1 MDAAMATPAANLAAE
16 GERRTKRKSLMQ
28 VLVCIGCCCGRVD
41 RGKPEAPVDWL
52 KAEWKA
58 ARLNP
63 YIQLTISGC
72 LGPCDLPNVIAV
84 LSESGQQW
92 FGPLNQREHYEAL
105 VQWGRACG
113 AEALGR
119 RRHCRARPCEA
130 SDGHS
135 YRAAHAARAVFE
147 QC

>member
-1 MDAAMATPAANLAAE
+1 MDTVMATETGAQE
-16 GERRTKRKSLMQ
+16 ERRTKRKSLMQ

-41 RGKPEAPVDWL
+41 RGKPEVPVDWL

-84 LSESGQQW
+84 LTETGQQW

-105 VQWGRACG
+105 LAWGRAC
-113 AEALGR
+113 
-119 RRHCRARPCEA
+119 
-130 SDGHS
+130 S
-135 YRAAHAARAVFE
+135 AAQRVEPPPAVLHERFFE
-147 QC
+147 RF

>member
-1 MDAAMATPAANLAAE
+1 MNSAAAIEAGAE
-16 GERRTKRKSLMQ
+16 GDRHTKRKSLMQ

-41 RGKPEAPVDWL
+41 RGKPEVPVDWL

-72 LGPCDLPNVIAV
+72 LGPCDLPNVVAILTAN
-84 LSESGQQW
+84 GQQW
-92 FGPLNQREHYEAL
+92 IGPLNQREHYEAL

-113 AEALGR
+113 AAKRVE
-119 RRHCRARPCEA
+119 PPP
-130 SDGHS
+130 
-135 YRAAHAARAVFE
+135 AVLRERFFE
-147 QC
+147 RF

>member
-1 MDAAMATPAANLAAE
+1 MDTATATETGAE

-41 RGKPEAPVDWL
+41 RGKPEVPVDWL

-72 LGPCDLPNVIAV
+72 LGPCDLPNVVAV
-84 LSESGQQW
+84 LTETGQQW
-92 FGPLNQREHYEAL
+92 IGQLTQRQHFEAL

-113 AEALGR
+113 AAR
-119 RRHCRARPCEA
+119 RLEPPPPVLCDRF
-130 SDGHS
+130 
-135 YRAAHAARAVFE
+135 FE
-147 QC
+147 RF

>member
-1 MDAAMATPAANLAAE
+1 MDTATAIETGAE

-41 RGKPEAPVDWL
+41 RGKPEVPVDWL

-72 LGPCDLPNVIAV
+72 LGPCDRPNVVAILTAG
-84 LSESGQQW
+84 GQQW
-92 FGPLNQREHYEAL
+92 IGPLDQREHYEAL
-105 VQWGRACG
+105 VEWGRACG
-113 AEALGR
+113 TAR
-119 RRHCRARPCEA
+119 RLEPPPPVLRERF
-130 SDGHS
+130 
-135 YRAAHAARAVFE
+135 FE
-147 QC
+147 RF

>member
-1 MDAAMATPAANLAAE
+1 MDAAMTSPAGQVEVE

-28 VLVCIGCCCGRVD
+28 FLVCIGCCCGRVD
-41 RGKPEAPVDWL
+41 RGKPEVPVDWL

-84 LSESGQQW
+84 LTETGQLW
-92 FGPLNQREHYEAL
+92 FGPLNQREHFAAM

-113 AEALGR
+113 A
-119 RRHCRARPCEA
+119 ARCVEPPPPVLQEL
-130 SDGHS
+130 S
-135 YRAAHAARAVFE
+135 FE
-147 QC
+147 RF

>member
-1 MDAAMATPAANLAAE
+1 MDTATATETGAE
-16 GERRTKRKSLMQ
+16 GERRTKRRSLMQ

-41 RGKPEAPVDWL
+41 RGKPEVPVDWL

-72 LGPCDLPNVIAV
+72 LGPCDLPNVVAV
-84 LSESGQQW
+84 LTETGQQW
-92 FGPLNQREHYEAL
+92 IGQLDQREHFEAL

-113 AEALGR
+113 AAR
-119 RRHCRARPCEA
+119 RLEPPPPGLRERF
-130 SDGHS
+130 
-135 YRAAHAARAVFE
+135 FE
-147 QC
+147 RF

>member
-1 MDAAMATPAANLAAE
+1 MDVAMATPAGQIEAE

-28 VLVCIGCCCGRVD
+28 VLVCVGCCCGRVD
-41 RGKPEAPVDWL
+41 RGKPEVPVDWL

-84 LSESGQQW
+84 LTETGQQW
-92 FGPLNQREHYEAL
+92 FGPLNQREHFEAL

-113 AEALGR
+113 A
-119 RRHCRARPCEA
+119 ARYVEPPPPVLEQL
-130 SDGHS
+130 S
-135 YRAAHAARAVFE
+135 FE
-147 QC
+147 RF